1 MKWVRLWSEIV
12 ALRIFSMRSL
22 SFRKIGKSESG
33 STAIEFGILAI
44 PFFMIIFATI
54 ETMLAFAG
62 NQLLENAVDTMS
74 RKLRTGQITFNMDR
88 PTTDMSEVE
97 FKADFCN
104 EISIMLSCDQIS
116 SGDERLLVDLQ
127 TVTNYT
133 SIDTDIPTISNAS
146 FSQLDA
152 SGFSYNPGG
161 SGTIN
166 VLRVYYKW
174 GIILDL
180 IRPYITN
187 VRPEDGSTSYFLM
200 VATTAFKNE
209 GYP

>member
-1 MKWVRLWSEIV
+1 MTLKVFLKR
-12 ALRIFSMRSL
+12 RL
-22 SFRKIGKSESG
+22 SFRKFRKSDSG

-54 ETMLAFAG
+54 ETLLAFAG
-62 NQLLENAVDTMS
+62 NQLLQNAVDSVS
-74 RKLRTGQITFNMDR
+74 RKLRTGQITFNMGR
-88 PTTDMSEVE
+88 PATDMNEIE
-97 FKADFCN
+97 FRAEFCN
-104 EISIMLSCDQIS
+104 EISIMLSCDQLP
-116 SGDERLLVDLQ
+116 SGENKLIIDLQ
-127 TVTNYT
+127 TVTNYA
-133 SIDTDIPTISNAS
+133 SIDTDIPTVSNAA
-146 FSQLDA
+146 FSQLDT
-152 SGFSYNPGG
+152 SGFGYNPGG

-174 GIILDL
+174 EIILDL
-180 IRPYITN
+180 IRPHITN

>member
-1 MKWVRLWSEIV
+1 MV
-12 ALRIFSMRSL
+12 LRMFSKRSL
-22 SFRKIGKSESG
+22 SLRKIRKSESG

-54 ETMLAFAG
+54 ETLLAFAG
-62 NQLLENAVDTMS
+62 NQLLQNAVDTVS
-74 RKLRTGQITFNMDR
+74 RKLRTGEITFNMGR
-88 PTTDMSEVE
+88 PATDMNEIE
-97 FKADFCN
+97 FKAEFCK
-104 EISIMLSCDQIS
+104 EISIMLSCDQLP
-116 SGDERLLVDLQ
+116 SGGEKLLVDLQ
-127 TVTNYT
+127 TVTNYA
-133 SIDTDIPTISNAS
+133 SIDTDIPTVSNAK
-146 FSQLDA
+146 FSQLNTA
-152 SGFSYNPGG
+152 GFGYNPGG

-180 IRPYITN
+180 IRPHITN